1 MTKFPPVED
10 IFEIIQLANQCRDYL
25 LSKNENIKPNL
36 PALVFPNKPKNLTFA
51 SIKESGTKFY
61 NKIKRSNFVEKLKPK
76 KHETNI
82 DLAVMSMSK
91 WKDNEY
97 TPIDTSLRIIDKIS
111 SNISIQRKNKILDK
125 QKNQECLNMLKEL
138 KIILTEQI

>member
-91 WKDNEY
+91 
-97 TPIDTSLRIIDKIS
+97 
-111 SNISIQRKNKILDK
+111 
-125 QKNQECLNMLKEL
+125 
-138 KIILTEQI
+138 